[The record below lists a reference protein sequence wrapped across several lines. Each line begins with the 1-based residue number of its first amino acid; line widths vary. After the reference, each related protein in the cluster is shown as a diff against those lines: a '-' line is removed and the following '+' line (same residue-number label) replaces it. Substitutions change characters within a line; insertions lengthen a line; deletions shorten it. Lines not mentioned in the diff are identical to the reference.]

1 MEANLQA
8 YEKDMIRELRQAGV
22 LVSDTQSVVGGLG
35 FLFPGHG
42 THSSTMFNTY
52 LKGSPSAGKLIEMA
66 DEVVNERC
74 GFRLTD
80 AVRGNARFPIE
91 HPCVTQPAIFTA
103 ALGGAL
109 MAEEYSLY
117 PSLLV
122 GHSLGEYAALVCSG
136 VLTAETGLRMV
147 IDRAECVADVPQ
159 DRRGA
164 MLAVLLDDDTQIA
177 VVRRAVAAHASR
189 GAISVGVINSPRQVV
204 VSGEHELV
212 ISCREELKR
221 SGVSSTLLPIGVGF
235 HSAVLA
241 EAVAPFEE
249 RLKQYSWTA
258 PMTPVVSSVFGGYVD
273 SDSLEAL
280 PSLLAAQLITQF
292 DFRNSLKVAQDAGV
306 DMYLDCGPRSVL
318 SKLVSSQVNLG
329 DVSVTHLDYGPAHAD
344 RTRDVLTAL
353 SWVRAGS
360 VAPTDVEV
368 ADAQGEVFEAPGS
381 GVVEET
387 RDGAGVDM
395 DAVCT
400 ALREAFAERTGYPL
414 ELIEADLDLEAD
426 LGIDSVKRVEVVG
439 HVGEVLGVDVK
450 ELDFSQALSVS
461 DIAEV
466 LVGSQNVEVADAQGE
481 VFEAPGSGVVEETR
495 DGAGVDM
502 DAVCTALREAF
513 AERTGYPLELIEA
526 DLDLEADLGIDSVK
540 RVEVVGHVGEVLGV
554 DVKELDFSQALSVSD
569 IAEVLVGSQNV
580 EVADAQRTE
589 AGASDAQL
597 DSVTIKYED
606 ESSRTAHRYVP
617 QSVRIKSLG
626 AERTILPGDAI
637 LVTAADQ
644 SVNDAVRKVLEELSL
659 TVIEIPGDASEA
671 TIKRLTSSDRLRRV
685 STVVDL
691 SVLRPHAD
699 ILSEGDAWWQ
709 DVEGQYTT
717 VFSVAQATYE
727 TLQSHGE
734 HASWI
739 SVTSSGGMSGMDLRT
754 VGDPIGGLTAGF
766 VKTLALELRQMH
778 TRIVDFDVVEP
789 SSLAGALRTELTHKA
804 VNEEIE
810 IGYIEGDRYTVRVLP
825 VPVSS
830 SDRAVRQSLSTDS
843 CVVMSGGSRGI
854 VRECALALAEQRNIP
869 VVLLGR
875 SDPDDPEMKPWL
887 AYSDEDWA
895 NARAEVM
902 RQGRTR
908 RPEASVAELSDEYRR
923 ITYTRQLVTNLAD
936 IESRTDKIHYL
947 VCDVSD
953 PDQVDKAMA
962 QARSRFGKIGA
973 IVHGAGLESFGAIP
987 RKSLK
992 KTAKAIAVK
1001 ARGFQNLLRATAE
1014 DDLSAFISFG
1024 SISGRFGMDG
1034 QSDYTAG
1041 ASLLAQMAHIMSRSQ
1056 SQNPRTIPFITM
1068 EWTAW
1073 GEVGMATNPEVVSVQ
1088 ANERGMTYMSVAD
1101 GVRHFIDE
1109 IELGTANPEVLYFG
1123 ELGKNR
1129 PAAQVPELTKS
1140 GTQLSALMDK
1150 SGMIVNRSSFPMV
1163 DYAETTESGLQTTR
1177 VLWTERDRYL
1187 PDHLVKG
1194 TATFPGV
1201 LHFETQIETALL
1213 LAGDQYAGIELDQL
1227 DLQTFLKCRDR
1238 DRVTIHVD
1246 AKRVDEK
1253 RIDTELTSV
1262 FRTPGGYVLD
1272 PRRPQS
1278 SATFRLLDEPVSAK
1292 EPVLDVEHIFDDV
1305 IGEFDI
1311 DKYYALTDSFISF
1324 GPTFRYLN
1332 SAFLVDE
1339 NIVVGELQIP
1349 GIPGLFSDVADP
1361 NFRCNPILVDNVG
1374 RFALMRQ
1381 LWRNGQYV
1389 VPTQMKNARMYRC
1402 PQVRE
1407 RCFGKMTV
1415 LEDYEDGFDMRLDI
1429 VDENG
1434 YLLCSGE
1441 HIRLTAIG
1449 SMPEPADIL
1458 SNTTSPRI

>member
-52 LKGSPSAGKLIEMA
+52 LKGSPSARKLIEMA

-368 ADAQGEVFEAPGS
+368 VDAQGEVFEAPGS

-466 LVGSQNVEVADAQGE
+466 LVGSQ
-481 VFEAPGSGVVEETR
+481 T
-495 DGAGVDM
+495 
-502 DAVCTALREAF
+502 
-513 AERTGYPLELIEA
+513 
-526 DLDLEADLGIDSVK
+526 
-540 RVEVVGHVGEVLGV
+540 
-554 DVKELDFSQALSVSD
+554 
-569 IAEVLVGSQNV
+569 V

>member
-8 YEKDMIRELRQAGV
+8 YEKNMIRELRQAGV

-42 THSSTMFNTY
+42 THSSTMFDTY
-52 LKGSPSAGKLIEMA
+52 LKGSSSAGKLIEMA

-74 GFRLTD
+74 GYRLTD

-103 ALGGAL
+103 ALGWAL
-109 MAEEYSLY
+109 MAEEYSLH

-147 IDRAECVADVPQ
+147 IDRAECVADIPQ

-164 MLAVLLDDDTQIA
+164 MLAVLLDDDSQIA

-318 SKLVSSQVNLG
+318 SKLVSSQMNLG
-329 DVSVTHLDYGPAHAD
+329 DVSVMHLDYGPAHAD

-353 SWVRAGS
+353 SWVRSGS

-368 ADAQGEVFEAPGS
+368 VDAQGEVFEAPGS

-387 RDGAGVDM
+387 LDGAGVDK

-450 ELDFSQALSVS
+450 KLDFSQALSVS

-466 LVGSQNVEVADAQGE
+466 LVGSQNVEV
-481 VFEAPGSGVVEETR
+481 V
-495 DGAGVDM
+495 
-502 DAVCTALREAF
+502 
-513 AERTGYPLELIEA
+513 
-526 DLDLEADLGIDSVK
+526 
-540 RVEVVGHVGEVLGV
+540 
-554 DVKELDFSQALSVSD
+554 
-569 IAEVLVGSQNV
+569 
-580 EVADAQRTE
+580 DAQRTE

-597 DSVTIKYED
+597 DSVTIGYED

-637 LVTAADQ
+637 LITAADQ

-699 ILSEGDAWWQ
+699 VLSKGDAWWQ

-727 TLQSHGE
+727 TLQSYGE

-739 SVTSSGGMSGMDLRT
+739 AVTSSGGMSGMDLRT

-875 SDPDDPEMKPWL
+875 SDPGDPEMKPWL

-908 RPEASVAELSDEYRR
+908 RPEASVAELSDEYRK

-936 IESRTDKIHYL
+936 IDSRTNKIHYL

-962 QARSRFGKIGA
+962 QVRSRFGKISA

-1001 ARGFQNLLRATAE
+1001 ARGFQNLLRSTAE

-1073 GEVGMATNPEVVSVQ
+1073 DEVGMATNPEVVSVQ

-1101 GVRHFIDE
+1101 GVRHFVDE

-1140 GTQLSALMDK
+1140 GTQLSELMDN

-1213 LAGDQYAGIELDQL
+1213 LAGDQYAGIELEQL

-1238 DRVTIHVD
+1238 DHVTIHVD

-1262 FRTPGGYVLD
+1262 FRTPNGDVLD

-1292 EPVLDVEHIFDDV
+1292 EPVLDIEHIFDDV

-1389 VPTQMKNARMYRC
+1389 VPTQMKSARMYRC

-1434 YLLCSGE
+1434 YLLCTGE

-1449 SMPEPADIL
+1449 SMPEPANIL
-1458 SNTTSPRI
+1458 SNTISSRI

>member
-42 THSSTMFNTY
+42 THSSTMFDTY
-52 LKGSPSAGKLIEMA
+52 LKGSSSAGKLIEMA

-74 GFRLTD
+74 GYRLTD

-109 MAEEYSLY
+109 MAEEYSLH

-147 IDRAECVADVPQ
+147 IDRAECVADIPQ

-164 MLAVLLDDDTQIA
+164 MLAVLLDDDSQIA

-318 SKLVSSQVNLG
+318 SKLVSSQMNLG
-329 DVSVTHLDYGPAHAD
+329 DVSVMHLDYGPAHAD

-353 SWVRAGS
+353 SWVRSGS

-368 ADAQGEVFEAPGS
+368 VDAQGEVFEAPGS

-387 RDGAGVDM
+387 RDGAGVDK

-466 LVGSQNVEVADAQGE
+466 LVGSQNVEV
-481 VFEAPGSGVVEETR
+481 V
-495 DGAGVDM
+495 
-502 DAVCTALREAF
+502 
-513 AERTGYPLELIEA
+513 
-526 DLDLEADLGIDSVK
+526 
-540 RVEVVGHVGEVLGV
+540 
-554 DVKELDFSQALSVSD
+554 
-569 IAEVLVGSQNV
+569 
-580 EVADAQRTE
+580 DAQRTE

-597 DSVTIKYED
+597 DSVTIGYED

-637 LVTAADQ
+637 LITAADQ

-699 ILSEGDAWWQ
+699 ILSKGDAWWQ

-727 TLQSHGE
+727 TLQSYGE

-739 SVTSSGGMSGMDLRT
+739 AVTSSGGMSGMDLRT

-789 SSLAGALRTELTHKA
+789 SSLAGALRTELTHEA
-804 VNEEIE
+804 ENEEIE

-908 RPEASVAELSDEYRR
+908 RPEASVADLSDEYRK

-936 IESRTDKIHYL
+936 IDSRTDKIHYL

-962 QARSRFGKIGA
+962 QVRSRFGKISA

-1001 ARGFQNLLRATAE
+1001 ARGFQNLLRSTAE

-1073 GEVGMATNPEVVSVQ
+1073 DEVGMATNPEVVSVQ

-1101 GVRHFIDE
+1101 GVRHFVDE

-1140 GTQLSALMDK
+1140 GTQLSELMDN

-1213 LAGDQYAGIELDQL
+1213 LAGDQYAGIELEQL

-1238 DRVTIHVD
+1238 DHVTIHVD

-1262 FRTPGGYVLD
+1262 FRTPNGDVLD

-1292 EPVLDVEHIFDDV
+1292 EPVLDIEHIFDDV

-1389 VPTQMKNARMYRC
+1389 VPTQMKSARMYRC

-1434 YLLCSGE
+1434 YLLCTGE

-1449 SMPEPADIL
+1449 SMPEPANIL
-1458 SNTTSPRI
+1458 SNTISSRI

>member
-42 THSSTMFNTY
+42 THSSTMFDTY
-52 LKGSPSAGKLIEMA
+52 LKGSSSAGKLIEMA

-74 GFRLTD
+74 GYRLTD

-109 MAEEYSLY
+109 MAEEYSLH

-147 IDRAECVADVPQ
+147 IDRAECVADIPQ

-164 MLAVLLDDDTQIA
+164 MLAVLLDDDSQIA

-318 SKLVSSQVNLG
+318 SKLVSSQMNLG
-329 DVSVTHLDYGPAHAD
+329 DVSVMHLDYGPAHAD

-353 SWVRAGS
+353 SWVRSGS

-368 ADAQGEVFEAPGS
+368 VDAQGEVFEAPGS

-387 RDGAGVDM
+387 
-395 DAVCT
+395 
-400 ALREAFAERTGYPL
+400 L
-414 ELIEADLDLEAD
+414 
-426 LGIDSVKRVEVVG
+426 
-439 HVGEVLGVDVK
+439 
-450 ELDFSQALSVS
+450 
-461 DIAEV
+461 
-466 LVGSQNVEVADAQGE
+466 
-481 VFEAPGSGVVEETR
+481 

-727 TLQSHGE
+727 TLQSYGE

-739 SVTSSGGMSGMDLRT
+739 AVTSSGGMSGMDLRT

>member
-42 THSSTMFNTY
+42 THSSTMFDTY
-52 LKGSPSAGKLIEMA
+52 LKGSSSAGKLIEMA

-109 MAEEYSLY
+109 MAEECSLH

-147 IDRAECVADVPQ
+147 IDRAECVADIPQ

-164 MLAVLLDDDTQIA
+164 MLAVLLDEDTQIA
-177 VVRRAVAAHASR
+177 VVRRAVATHASR
-189 GAISVGVINSPRQVV
+189 GPISVGVINSPRQVV

-292 DFRNSLKVAQDAGV
+292 DFRDSLKVAQDAGV

-318 SKLVSSQVNLG
+318 SKLVSSQMNLG
-329 DVSVTHLDYGPAHAD
+329 DVSVMHLDYGPAHAD

-353 SWVRAGS
+353 SWVRSGS

-368 ADAQGEVFEAPGS
+368 ADVQGEVFEAPGS

-466 LVGSQNVEVADAQGE
+466 L
-481 VFEAPGSGVVEETR
+481 
-495 DGAGVDM
+495 
-502 DAVCTALREAF
+502 
-513 AERTGYPLELIEA
+513 I
-526 DLDLEADLGIDSVK
+526 
-540 RVEVVGHVGEVLGV
+540 
-554 DVKELDFSQALSVSD
+554 
-569 IAEVLVGSQNV
+569 GSQNV

-597 DSVTIKYED
+597 DSVTIRYED

-644 SVNDAVRKVLEELSL
+644 SVNDAVRKVLEELNL

-699 ILSEGDAWWQ
+699 ILSKGDAWWQ

-936 IESRTDKIHYL
+936 IDSRTDKIHYL

-962 QARSRFGKIGA
+962 QVRSRFGKISA

-1001 ARGFQNLLRATAE
+1001 ARGFQNLLRSTAE

-1213 LAGDQYAGIELDQL
+1213 LAGDQYAGIELEQL

-1262 FRTPGGYVLD
+1262 FRTPNGDVLD

-1292 EPVLDVEHIFDDV
+1292 EPVLDIEHIFDDV

-1389 VPTQMKNARMYRC
+1389 VPTQMKSARMYRC

>member
-42 THSSTMFNTY
+42 THSSTMFDTY
-52 LKGSPSAGKLIEMA
+52 LKGSSSAGKLIEMA

-74 GFRLTD
+74 GYRLTD

-109 MAEEYSLY
+109 MAEEYSLH

-147 IDRAECVADVPQ
+147 IDRAECVADIPQ

-164 MLAVLLDDDTQIA
+164 MLAVLLDEDTQIA
-177 VVRRAVAAHASR
+177 VVRRAVATHASR
-189 GAISVGVINSPRQVV
+189 GPISVGVINSPRQVV

-368 ADAQGEVFEAPGS
+368 V
-381 GVVEET
+381 
-387 RDGAGVDM
+387 
-395 DAVCT
+395 
-400 ALREAFAERTGYPL
+400 
-414 ELIEADLDLEAD
+414 
-426 LGIDSVKRVEVVG
+426 
-439 HVGEVLGVDVK
+439 
-450 ELDFSQALSVS
+450 
-461 DIAEV
+461 
-466 LVGSQNVEVADAQGE
+466 DAQGE

-1262 FRTPGGYVLD
+1262 FRTPSGYVLD

-1278 SATFRLLDEPVSAK
+1278 RATFRLLDEPVSAK

-1415 LEDYEDGFDMRLDI
+1415 LEDYEDGFYMRLDI

>member
-42 THSSTMFNTY
+42 THSSTMFDTY
-52 LKGSPSAGKLIEMA
+52 LKGSSSAGKLIEMA

-74 GFRLTD
+74 GYRLTD

-109 MAEEYSLY
+109 MAEEYSLH

-147 IDRAECVADVPQ
+147 IDRAECVADIPQ

-164 MLAVLLDDDTQIA
+164 MLAVLLDDDSQIA

-368 ADAQGEVFEAPGS
+368 VDAQGEVFEAPGS

-466 LVGSQNVEVADAQGE
+466 LVGSQNVEV
-481 VFEAPGSGVVEETR
+481 V
-495 DGAGVDM
+495 
-502 DAVCTALREAF
+502 
-513 AERTGYPLELIEA
+513 
-526 DLDLEADLGIDSVK
+526 
-540 RVEVVGHVGEVLGV
+540 
-554 DVKELDFSQALSVSD
+554 
-569 IAEVLVGSQNV
+569 
-580 EVADAQRTE
+580 DAQRTE

-597 DSVTIKYED
+597 DSVTIGYED

-637 LVTAADQ
+637 LITAADQ

-699 ILSEGDAWWQ
+699 VLSKGDAWWQ

-727 TLQSHGE
+727 TLQSYGE

-739 SVTSSGGMSGMDLRT
+739 AVTSSGGMSGMDLRT

-789 SSLAGALRTELTHKA
+789 SSLAGALRTELTHEA
-804 VNEEIE
+804 ENEEIE

-908 RPEASVAELSDEYRR
+908 RPEASVADLSDEYRK

-936 IESRTDKIHYL
+936 IDSRTDKIHYL

-962 QARSRFGKIGA
+962 QVRSRFGKISA

-1001 ARGFQNLLRATAE
+1001 ARGFQNLLRSTAE

-1073 GEVGMATNPEVVSVQ
+1073 DEVGMATNPEVVSVQ

-1140 GTQLSALMDK
+1140 GTQLSELMDN

-1213 LAGDQYAGIELDQL
+1213 LAGDQYAGIELEQL

-1238 DRVTIHVD
+1238 DHVTIHVD

-1292 EPVLDVEHIFDDV
+1292 EPVLDIEHIFDDV

-1434 YLLCSGE
+1434 YLLCTGE

-1449 SMPEPADIL
+1449 SMPEPANIL
-1458 SNTTSPRI
+1458 SNTISSRI

>member
-42 THSSTMFNTY
+42 THSSTMFDTY
-52 LKGSPSAGKLIEMA
+52 LKGSSSAGKLIEMA

-74 GFRLTD
+74 GYRLTD

-109 MAEEYSLY
+109 MAEEYSLH

-147 IDRAECVADVPQ
+147 IDRAECVADIPQ

-164 MLAVLLDDDTQIA
+164 MLAVLLDDDSQIA

-318 SKLVSSQVNLG
+318 SKLVSSQMNLG

-353 SWVRAGS
+353 SWVRSGS

-368 ADAQGEVFEAPGS
+368 VDAQGEVFEAPGS
-381 GVVEET
+381 GVVEEA
-387 RDGAGVDM
+387 RDGAGVDK

-466 LVGSQNVEVADAQGE
+466 LVGSQNVEV
-481 VFEAPGSGVVEETR
+481 V
-495 DGAGVDM
+495 
-502 DAVCTALREAF
+502 
-513 AERTGYPLELIEA
+513 
-526 DLDLEADLGIDSVK
+526 
-540 RVEVVGHVGEVLGV
+540 
-554 DVKELDFSQALSVSD
+554 
-569 IAEVLVGSQNV
+569 
-580 EVADAQRTE
+580 DAQRTE

-597 DSVTIKYED
+597 DSVTIGYED

-637 LVTAADQ
+637 LITAADQ

-699 ILSEGDAWWQ
+699 ILSKGDAWWQ

-727 TLQSHGE
+727 TLQSYGE

-739 SVTSSGGMSGMDLRT
+739 AVTSSGGMSGMDLRT

-789 SSLAGALRTELTHKA
+789 SSLAGALRTELTHEA
-804 VNEEIE
+804 ENEEIE

-908 RPEASVAELSDEYRR
+908 RPEASVADLSDEYRK

-936 IESRTDKIHYL
+936 IDSRTDKIHYL

-962 QARSRFGKIGA
+962 QVRSRFGKISA

-1001 ARGFQNLLRATAE
+1001 TRGFQNLLRSTAE

-1073 GEVGMATNPEVVSVQ
+1073 DEVGMATNPEVVSVQ

-1101 GVRHFIDE
+1101 GVRHFVDE

-1140 GTQLSALMDK
+1140 GTQLSELMDN

-1213 LAGDQYAGIELDQL
+1213 LAGDQYAGIELEQL

-1238 DRVTIHVD
+1238 DHVTIHVD

-1262 FRTPGGYVLD
+1262 FRTPNGDVLD

-1292 EPVLDVEHIFDDV
+1292 EPVLDIEHIFDDV

-1389 VPTQMKNARMYRC
+1389 VPTQMKSARMYRC

-1434 YLLCSGE
+1434 YLLCTGE

-1449 SMPEPADIL
+1449 SMPEPANIL
-1458 SNTTSPRI
+1458 SNTISSRI

>member
-42 THSSTMFNTY
+42 THSSTMFDTY
-52 LKGSPSAGKLIEMA
+52 LKGSSSAGKLIEMA

-74 GFRLTD
+74 GYRLTD

-109 MAEEYSLY
+109 MAEEYSLH

-147 IDRAECVADVPQ
+147 IDRAECVADIPQ

-164 MLAVLLDDDTQIA
+164 MLAVLLDEDTQIA
-177 VVRRAVAAHASR
+177 VVRRAVATHASR
-189 GAISVGVINSPRQVV
+189 GPISVGVINSPRQVV

-368 ADAQGEVFEAPGS
+368 V
-381 GVVEET
+381 
-387 RDGAGVDM
+387 
-395 DAVCT
+395 
-400 ALREAFAERTGYPL
+400 
-414 ELIEADLDLEAD
+414 
-426 LGIDSVKRVEVVG
+426 
-439 HVGEVLGVDVK
+439 
-450 ELDFSQALSVS
+450 
-461 DIAEV
+461 
-466 LVGSQNVEVADAQGE
+466 DAQGE

-597 DSVTIKYED
+597 DSVTIRYED

-908 RPEASVAELSDEYRR
+908 RPETSVAELSDEYRR

-936 IESRTDKIHYL
+936 IDSRTDKIHYL

-1292 EPVLDVEHIFDDV
+1292 EPVLDIEHIFDDV

>member
-42 THSSTMFNTY
+42 THSSTMFDTY
-52 LKGSPSAGKLIEMA
+52 LKGSSSAGKLIEMA

-74 GFRLTD
+74 GYRLTD

-109 MAEEYSLY
+109 MAEEYSLH

-147 IDRAECVADVPQ
+147 IDRAECVADIPQ

-164 MLAVLLDDDTQIA
+164 MLAVLLDDDSQIA

-318 SKLVSSQVNLG
+318 SKLVSSQMNLG
-329 DVSVTHLDYGPAHAD
+329 DVSVMHLDYGPAHAD

-353 SWVRAGS
+353 SWVRSGS

-368 ADAQGEVFEAPGS
+368 VDAQGEVFEAPGS

-387 RDGAGVDM
+387 LDGAGVDK

-466 LVGSQNVEVADAQGE
+466 LVGSQNVEVVDAQGE
-481 VFEAPGSGVVEETR
+481 VFEAPGSGVVEETL
-495 DGAGVDM
+495 DGAGVDK

-580 EVADAQRTE
+580 EVVDAQRTE

-597 DSVTIKYED
+597 DSVTIGYED

-637 LVTAADQ
+637 LITAADQ

-699 ILSEGDAWWQ
+699 VLSKGDAWWQ

-727 TLQSHGE
+727 TLQSYGE

-739 SVTSSGGMSGMDLRT
+739 AVTSSGGMSGMDLRT

-789 SSLAGALRTELTHKA
+789 SSLAGALRTELTHEA
-804 VNEEIE
+804 ENEEIE

-908 RPEASVAELSDEYRR
+908 HPEASVADLSDEYRK

-936 IESRTDKIHYL
+936 IDSRTDKIHYL

-962 QARSRFGKIGA
+962 QVRSRFGKISA

-1001 ARGFQNLLRATAE
+1001 ARGFQNLLRSTAE

-1073 GEVGMATNPEVVSVQ
+1073 DEVGMATNPEVVSVQ

-1101 GVRHFIDE
+1101 GVRHFVDE

-1140 GTQLSALMDK
+1140 GTQLSELMDN

-1213 LAGDQYAGIELDQL
+1213 LAGDQYAGIELEQL

-1238 DRVTIHVD
+1238 DHVTIHVD

-1262 FRTPGGYVLD
+1262 FRTPNGDVLD

-1292 EPVLDVEHIFDDV
+1292 EPVLDIEHIFDDV

-1389 VPTQMKNARMYRC
+1389 VPTQMKSARMYRC

-1434 YLLCSGE
+1434 YLLCTGE

-1449 SMPEPADIL
+1449 SMPEPANIL
-1458 SNTTSPRI
+1458 SNTISSRI

>member
-42 THSSTMFNTY
+42 THSSTMFDTY
-52 LKGSPSAGKLIEMA
+52 LKGSSSAGKLIEMA

-74 GFRLTD
+74 GYRLTD

-109 MAEEYSLY
+109 MAEEYSLH

-147 IDRAECVADVPQ
+147 IDRAECVADIPQ

-164 MLAVLLDDDTQIA
+164 MLAVLLDDDSQIA

-318 SKLVSSQVNLG
+318 SKLVSSQMNLG

-353 SWVRAGS
+353 SWVRSGS

-368 ADAQGEVFEAPGS
+368 VDAQGEVFEAPGS
-381 GVVEET
+381 GVVEEA
-387 RDGAGVDM
+387 RDGAGVDK

-466 LVGSQNVEVADAQGE
+466 LVGSQNVEVVDAQGE
-481 VFEAPGSGVVEETR
+481 VFEAPGSGVVEEAR
-495 DGAGVDM
+495 DGAGVDK

-580 EVADAQRTE
+580 EVVDAQRTE

-597 DSVTIKYED
+597 DSVTIGYED

-637 LVTAADQ
+637 LITAADQ

-699 ILSEGDAWWQ
+699 ILSKGDAWWQ

-727 TLQSHGE
+727 TLQSYGE

-739 SVTSSGGMSGMDLRT
+739 AVTSSGGMSGMDLRT

-789 SSLAGALRTELTHKA
+789 SSLAGALRTELTHEA
-804 VNEEIE
+804 ENEEIE

-908 RPEASVAELSDEYRR
+908 RPEASVADLSDEYRK

-936 IESRTDKIHYL
+936 IDSRTDKIHYL

-962 QARSRFGKIGA
+962 QVRSRFGKISA

-1001 ARGFQNLLRATAE
+1001 ARGFQNLLRSTAE

-1073 GEVGMATNPEVVSVQ
+1073 DEVGIATNPEVVSVQ

-1101 GVRHFIDE
+1101 GVRHFVDE

-1140 GTQLSALMDK
+1140 GTQLSELMDN
-1150 SGMIVNRSSFPMV
+1150 SGMIINRSSFPMV

-1213 LAGDQYAGIELDQL
+1213 LAGDQYAGIELEQL

-1238 DRVTIHVD
+1238 DHVTIHVD

-1262 FRTPGGYVLD
+1262 FRTPNGDVLD

-1292 EPVLDVEHIFDDV
+1292 EPVLDIEHIFDDV

-1389 VPTQMKNARMYRC
+1389 VPTQMKSARMYRC

-1434 YLLCSGE
+1434 YLLCTGE

-1449 SMPEPADIL
+1449 SMPEPANIL
-1458 SNTTSPRI
+1458 SNTISSRI

>member
-42 THSSTMFNTY
+42 THSSTMFDTY
-52 LKGSPSAGKLIEMA
+52 LKGSSSAGKLIEMA

-74 GFRLTD
+74 GYRLAD

-103 ALGGAL
+103 ALGWAL
-109 MAEEYSLY
+109 MAEEYSLH

-147 IDRAECVADVPQ
+147 IDRAECVADIPQ

-164 MLAVLLDDDTQIA
+164 MLAVLLDDDSQIA

-318 SKLVSSQVNLG
+318 SKLVSSQMNLG
-329 DVSVTHLDYGPAHAD
+329 DVSVMHLDYGPAHAD

-353 SWVRAGS
+353 SWVRSGS

-368 ADAQGEVFEAPGS
+368 VDAQGEVFEAPGS

-387 RDGAGVDM
+387 LDGAGVDM

-466 LVGSQNVEVADAQGE
+466 L
-481 VFEAPGSGVVEETR
+481 
-495 DGAGVDM
+495 
-502 DAVCTALREAF
+502 
-513 AERTGYPLELIEA
+513 I
-526 DLDLEADLGIDSVK
+526 
-540 RVEVVGHVGEVLGV
+540 
-554 DVKELDFSQALSVSD
+554 
-569 IAEVLVGSQNV
+569 GSQNV

-597 DSVTIKYED
+597 DSVTIRYED

-637 LVTAADQ
+637 LITAADQ

-699 ILSEGDAWWQ
+699 VLSKGDAWWQ

-727 TLQSHGE
+727 TLQSYGE

-739 SVTSSGGMSGMDLRT
+739 AVTSSGGMSGMDLRT

-789 SSLAGALRTELTHKA
+789 SSLAGALRTELTHEA
-804 VNEEIE
+804 ENEEIE

-908 RPEASVAELSDEYRR
+908 RPEASVADLSDEYRK

-936 IESRTDKIHYL
+936 IDSRTDKIHYL

-953 PDQVDKAMA
+953 LDQVDKAMA
-962 QARSRFGKIGA
+962 QVRSRFGKISA

-1001 ARGFQNLLRATAE
+1001 ARGFQNLLRSTAE
-1014 DDLSAFISFG
+1014 DDLSALISFG

-1073 GEVGMATNPEVVSVQ
+1073 DEVGMATNPEVVSVQ

-1101 GVRHFIDE
+1101 GVRHFVDE

-1140 GTQLSALMDK
+1140 GTQLSELMDN

-1213 LAGDQYAGIELDQL
+1213 LAGDQYAGIELEQL

-1238 DRVTIHVD
+1238 DHVTIHVD

-1262 FRTPGGYVLD
+1262 FRTPNGDVLD

-1292 EPVLDVEHIFDDV
+1292 EPVLDIEHIFDDV

-1389 VPTQMKNARMYRC
+1389 VPTQMKSARMYRC

-1434 YLLCSGE
+1434 YLLCTGE

-1449 SMPEPADIL
+1449 SMPEPANIL
-1458 SNTTSPRI
+1458 SNTISSRI

>member
-42 THSSTMFNTY
+42 THSSTMFDTY
-52 LKGSPSAGKLIEMA
+52 LKGSSSAGKLIEMA

-74 GFRLTD
+74 GYRLTD

-109 MAEEYSLY
+109 MAEEYSLH

-147 IDRAECVADVPQ
+147 IDRAECVADIPQ

-164 MLAVLLDDDTQIA
+164 MLAVLLDDDSQIA

-368 ADAQGEVFEAPGS
+368 V
-381 GVVEET
+381 
-387 RDGAGVDM
+387 
-395 DAVCT
+395 
-400 ALREAFAERTGYPL
+400 
-414 ELIEADLDLEAD
+414 
-426 LGIDSVKRVEVVG
+426 
-439 HVGEVLGVDVK
+439 
-450 ELDFSQALSVS
+450 
-461 DIAEV
+461 
-466 LVGSQNVEVADAQGE
+466 DAQGE

-804 VNEEIE
+804 VNEESE

-1415 LEDYEDGFDMRLDI
+1415 LEDYEDGFYMRLDI

>member
-42 THSSTMFNTY
+42 THSSTMFDTY

-109 MAEEYSLY
+109 MAEEYSLH

-368 ADAQGEVFEAPGS
+368 VDAQGEVFEAPGS

-466 LVGSQNVEVADAQGE
+466 LVGSQ
-481 VFEAPGSGVVEETR
+481 T
-495 DGAGVDM
+495 
-502 DAVCTALREAF
+502 
-513 AERTGYPLELIEA
+513 
-526 DLDLEADLGIDSVK
+526 
-540 RVEVVGHVGEVLGV
+540 
-554 DVKELDFSQALSVSD
+554 
-569 IAEVLVGSQNV
+569 V

>member
-42 THSSTMFNTY
+42 THSSTMFDTY
-52 LKGSPSAGKLIEMA
+52 LKGSSSAGKLIEMA

-74 GFRLTD
+74 GYRLTD

-109 MAEEYSLY
+109 MAEEYSLH

-147 IDRAECVADVPQ
+147 IDRAECVADIPQ

-164 MLAVLLDDDTQIA
+164 MLAVLLDDDSQIA

-318 SKLVSSQVNLG
+318 SKLVSSQMNLG

-344 RTRDVLTAL
+344 HTRDVLTAL
-353 SWVRAGS
+353 SWVRSGS

-368 ADAQGEVFEAPGS
+368 VDGQGEVFEAPGS

-387 RDGAGVDM
+387 RDGAGVDK

-466 LVGSQNVEVADAQGE
+466 LVGSQNVEV
-481 VFEAPGSGVVEETR
+481 V
-495 DGAGVDM
+495 
-502 DAVCTALREAF
+502 
-513 AERTGYPLELIEA
+513 
-526 DLDLEADLGIDSVK
+526 
-540 RVEVVGHVGEVLGV
+540 
-554 DVKELDFSQALSVSD
+554 
-569 IAEVLVGSQNV
+569 
-580 EVADAQRTE
+580 DAQRTE

-597 DSVTIKYED
+597 DSVTIGYED

-637 LVTAADQ
+637 LITAADQ

-699 ILSEGDAWWQ
+699 VLSKGDAWWQ

-727 TLQSHGE
+727 TLQSYGE

-739 SVTSSGGMSGMDLRT
+739 AVTSSGGMSGMDLRT

-789 SSLAGALRTELTHKA
+789 SSLAGALRTELTHEA
-804 VNEEIE
+804 ENEEIE

-908 RPEASVAELSDEYRR
+908 RPEASVADLSDEYRK

-936 IESRTDKIHYL
+936 IDSRTDKIHYL

-962 QARSRFGKIGA
+962 QVRSRFGKISA

-1001 ARGFQNLLRATAE
+1001 ARGFQNLLRSTAE

-1073 GEVGMATNPEVVSVQ
+1073 DEVGMATNPEVVSVQ

-1101 GVRHFIDE
+1101 GVRHFVDE

-1140 GTQLSALMDK
+1140 GTQLSELMDN

-1213 LAGDQYAGIELDQL
+1213 LAGDQYAGIELEQL

-1238 DRVTIHVD
+1238 DHVTIHVD

-1262 FRTPGGYVLD
+1262 FRTPNGDVLD

-1292 EPVLDVEHIFDDV
+1292 EPVLDIEHIFDDV

-1339 NIVVGELQIP
+1339 NVVVGELQIP

-1389 VPTQMKNARMYRC
+1389 VPTQMKSARMYRC

-1434 YLLCSGE
+1434 YLLCTGE

-1449 SMPEPADIL
+1449 SMPEPANIL
-1458 SNTTSPRI
+1458 SNTISSRI

>member
-1 MEANLQA
+1 
-8 YEKDMIRELRQAGV
+8 
-22 LVSDTQSVVGGLG
+22 
-35 FLFPGHG
+35 
-42 THSSTMFNTY
+42 
-52 LKGSPSAGKLIEMA
+52 
-66 DEVVNERC
+66 
-74 GFRLTD
+74 
-80 AVRGNARFPIE
+80 
-91 HPCVTQPAIFTA
+91 
-103 ALGGAL
+103 
-109 MAEEYSLY
+109 MAEEYSLH

-147 IDRAECVADVPQ
+147 IDRAECVADIPQ

-164 MLAVLLDDDTQIA
+164 MLAVLLDDDSQIA

-318 SKLVSSQVNLG
+318 SKLVSSQMNLG
-329 DVSVTHLDYGPAHAD
+329 DVSVMHLDYGPAHAD

-353 SWVRAGS
+353 SWVRSGS

-368 ADAQGEVFEAPGS
+368 VDAQGEVFEAPGS

-387 RDGAGVDM
+387 LDGAGVDK

-466 LVGSQNVEVADAQGE
+466 LVGSQNVEV
-481 VFEAPGSGVVEETR
+481 V
-495 DGAGVDM
+495 
-502 DAVCTALREAF
+502 
-513 AERTGYPLELIEA
+513 
-526 DLDLEADLGIDSVK
+526 
-540 RVEVVGHVGEVLGV
+540 
-554 DVKELDFSQALSVSD
+554 
-569 IAEVLVGSQNV
+569 
-580 EVADAQRTE
+580 DAQRTE

-597 DSVTIKYED
+597 DSVTIGYED

-637 LVTAADQ
+637 LITAADQ

-699 ILSEGDAWWQ
+699 VLSKGDAWWQ

-727 TLQSHGE
+727 TLQSYGE

-739 SVTSSGGMSGMDLRT
+739 AVTSSGGMSGMDLRT

-789 SSLAGALRTELTHKA
+789 SSLAGALRTELTHEA
-804 VNEEIE
+804 ENEEIE

-908 RPEASVAELSDEYRR
+908 RPEASVADLSDEYRK

-936 IESRTDKIHYL
+936 IDSRTDKIHYL

-962 QARSRFGKIGA
+962 QVRSRFGKISA

-1001 ARGFQNLLRATAE
+1001 ARGFQNLLRSTAE

-1073 GEVGMATNPEVVSVQ
+1073 DEVGMATNPEVVSVQ

-1101 GVRHFIDE
+1101 GVRHFVDE

-1140 GTQLSALMDK
+1140 GTQLSELMDN

-1213 LAGDQYAGIELDQL
+1213 LAGDQYAGIELEQL

-1238 DRVTIHVD
+1238 DHVTIHVD

-1262 FRTPGGYVLD
+1262 FRTPNGDVLD

-1292 EPVLDVEHIFDDV
+1292 EPVLDIEHIFDDV

-1389 VPTQMKNARMYRC
+1389 VPTQMKSARMYRC
-1402 PQVRE
+1402 PQERE

-1434 YLLCSGE
+1434 YLLCIGE

-1449 SMPEPADIL
+1449 SMPEPANIL
-1458 SNTTSPRI
+1458 SNTISSRI

>member
-8 YEKDMIRELRQAGV
+8 YEKNMIRELRQAGV
-22 LVSDTQSVVGGLG
+22 LVSDTQSSVSGLG

-42 THSSTMFNTY
+42 THSSTMFDTY
-52 LKGSPSAGKLIEMA
+52 LKVSSSAGKLIEMA

-74 GFRLTD
+74 GFLLTD

-109 MAEEYSLY
+109 MAEEYSLH

-147 IDRAECVADVPQ
+147 IDRAECVADIPQ

-164 MLAVLLDDDTQIA
+164 MLAVLLDDESQIA

-212 ISCREELKR
+212 VSCREELKR

-258 PMTPVVSSVFGGYVD
+258 PITPVVSSVFGGYVD
-273 SDSLEAL
+273 SDSLETL

-318 SKLVSSQVNLG
+318 SKLVSSQMNLG
-329 DVSVTHLDYGPAHAD
+329 DVSVTHLDYGPSHTD

-353 SWVRAGS
+353 SWIRSGS
-360 VAPTDVEV
+360 VAPTDAGVV
-368 ADAQGEVFEAPGS
+368 DAQGEVFEAPGS

-387 RDGAGVDM
+387 RDDAGADM

-466 LVGSQNVEVADAQGE
+466 LVGSQNVEV
-481 VFEAPGSGVVEETR
+481 V
-495 DGAGVDM
+495 
-502 DAVCTALREAF
+502 
-513 AERTGYPLELIEA
+513 
-526 DLDLEADLGIDSVK
+526 
-540 RVEVVGHVGEVLGV
+540 
-554 DVKELDFSQALSVSD
+554 
-569 IAEVLVGSQNV
+569 
-580 EVADAQRTE
+580 DAQRTE
-589 AGASDAQL
+589 VGASDAQL
-597 DSVTIKYED
+597 DSVTISEED

-617 QSVRIKSLG
+617 QSVQIKSLG

-644 SVNDAVRKVLEELSL
+644 SVNDAVRKALEELSL

-699 ILSEGDAWWQ
+699 ILSKGDAWWQ
-709 DVEGQYTT
+709 DVESQYTT

-727 TLQSHGE
+727 TLQSYGK

-810 IGYIEGDRYTVRVLP
+810 IGYIEGERYTVRVLP
-825 VPVSS
+825 VPVST

-875 SDPDDPEMKPWL
+875 SDPDDPETKPWL

-902 RQGRTR
+902 RQGRNR
-908 RPEASVAELSDEYRR
+908 RPEASVADLSDEYRR
-923 ITYTRQLVTNLAD
+923 ITYTRQLVSNLID

-962 QARSRFGKIGA
+962 QVRSRFGRIGA

-992 KTAKAIAVK
+992 KTAKAISVK
-1001 ARGFQNLLRATAE
+1001 ARGFQNLLRSTAE

-1073 GEVGMATNPEVVSVQ
+1073 DEVGMATNPEVVSVQ

-1129 PAAQVPELTKS
+1129 PVAQVPELTKN
-1140 GTQLSALMDK
+1140 GTQLTELIDE

-1213 LAGDQYAGIELDQL
+1213 LAGNQYAGIELEQL

-1238 DRVTIHVD
+1238 DHVTIHVD
-1246 AKRVDEK
+1246 AKRVDET
-1253 RIDTELTSV
+1253 RIETELTSV
-1262 FRTPGGYVLD
+1262 FRTPNGDVLD
-1272 PRRPQS
+1272 PRRQQS

-1292 EPVLDVEHIFDDV
+1292 EPVLDIEHIFDDV

-1339 NIVVGELQIP
+1339 NTVVGELQIP

-1449 SMPEPADIL
+1449 GMPEPANIL
-1458 SNTTSPRI
+1458 NNTSPRI

>member
-42 THSSTMFNTY
+42 THSSTMFDTY
-52 LKGSPSAGKLIEMA
+52 LKGSSSAGKLIEMA

-109 MAEEYSLY
+109 MAEEYSLH

-147 IDRAECVADVPQ
+147 IDRAECVADIPQ

-164 MLAVLLDDDTQIA
+164 MLAVLLDVDTQIA

-353 SWVRAGS
+353 SWIRSGS

-368 ADAQGEVFEAPGS
+368 V
-381 GVVEET
+381 
-387 RDGAGVDM
+387 
-395 DAVCT
+395 
-400 ALREAFAERTGYPL
+400 
-414 ELIEADLDLEAD
+414 
-426 LGIDSVKRVEVVG
+426 
-439 HVGEVLGVDVK
+439 
-450 ELDFSQALSVS
+450 
-461 DIAEV
+461 
-466 LVGSQNVEVADAQGE
+466 DAQGE

-936 IESRTDKIHYL
+936 IDSRTDKIHYL

-953 PDQVDKAMA
+953 PDQVDKALA

-1140 GTQLSALMDK
+1140 GTQLSALTDK

-1262 FRTPGGYVLD
+1262 FRTPSGYVLD

-1415 LEDYEDGFDMRLDI
+1415 LEDYEDGFYMRLDI

>member
-42 THSSTMFNTY
+42 THSSTMFDTY
-52 LKGSPSAGKLIEMA
+52 LKGSSSAGKLIEMA

-74 GFRLTD
+74 GYRLTD

-147 IDRAECVADVPQ
+147 IDRAECVADIPQ

-164 MLAVLLDDDTQIA
+164 MLAVLLDDDSQIA

-318 SKLVSSQVNLG
+318 SKLVSSQMNLG
-329 DVSVTHLDYGPAHAD
+329 DVSVMHLDYGPAHAD

-353 SWVRAGS
+353 SWVRSGS

-368 ADAQGEVFEAPGS
+368 VDAQGEVFEAPGS

-387 RDGAGVDM
+387 LDGAGVDK

-466 LVGSQNVEVADAQGE
+466 LVGSQNVEVVDAQGE
-481 VFEAPGSGVVEETR
+481 VFEAPGSGVVEETL
-495 DGAGVDM
+495 DGAGVDK

-580 EVADAQRTE
+580 EVVDAQRTE

-597 DSVTIKYED
+597 DSVTIGYED

-637 LVTAADQ
+637 LITAADQ

-699 ILSEGDAWWQ
+699 VLSKGDAWWQ

-727 TLQSHGE
+727 TLQSYGE

-739 SVTSSGGMSGMDLRT
+739 AVTSSGGMSGMDLRT

-789 SSLAGALRTELTHKA
+789 SSLAGALRTELTHEA
-804 VNEEIE
+804 ENEEIE

-908 RPEASVAELSDEYRR
+908 RPEASVADLSDEYRK

-936 IESRTDKIHYL
+936 IDSRTDKIHYL

-962 QARSRFGKIGA
+962 QVRSRFGKISA
-973 IVHGAGLESFGAIP
+973 IVHGAGLESFSAIP

-1001 ARGFQNLLRATAE
+1001 ARGFQNLLRSTAE

-1073 GEVGMATNPEVVSVQ
+1073 DEVGMATNPEVVSVQ

-1101 GVRHFIDE
+1101 GVRHFVDE

-1140 GTQLSALMDK
+1140 GTQLSELMDN

-1213 LAGDQYAGIELDQL
+1213 LAGDQYAGIELEQL

-1238 DRVTIHVD
+1238 DHVTIHVD

-1262 FRTPGGYVLD
+1262 FRTPNGDVLD

-1292 EPVLDVEHIFDDV
+1292 EPVLDIEHIFDDV

-1339 NIVVGELQIP
+1339 NIVVGELQIT

-1389 VPTQMKNARMYRC
+1389 VPTQMKSARMYRC

-1407 RCFGKMTV
+1407 RRFGKMIV
-1415 LEDYEDGFDMRLDI
+1415 LE
-1429 VDENG
+1429 N
-1434 YLLCSGE
+1434 
-1441 HIRLTAIG
+1441 
-1449 SMPEPADIL
+1449 
-1458 SNTTSPRI
+1458 

>member
-8 YEKDMIRELRQAGV
+8 YEEKDMIRELRQAGV

-42 THSSTMFNTY
+42 THSSTMFDTY
-52 LKGSPSAGKLIEMA
+52 LKGSSSAGKLIEMA

-74 GFRLTD
+74 GYRLTD

-109 MAEEYSLY
+109 MAEEYSLH

-147 IDRAECVADVPQ
+147 IDRAECVADIPQ

-164 MLAVLLDDDTQIA
+164 MLAVLLDDDSQIA

-318 SKLVSSQVNLG
+318 SKLVSSQMNLG
-329 DVSVTHLDYGPAHAD
+329 DVSVMHLDYGPAHAD

-353 SWVRAGS
+353 SWVRSGS

-368 ADAQGEVFEAPGS
+368 VDAQGEVFEAPGS

-387 RDGAGVDM
+387 LDGAGVDM

-466 LVGSQNVEVADAQGE
+466 LVGSQTVEVADAQGE

-1068 EWTAW
+1068 E
-1073 GEVGMATNPEVVSVQ
+1073 
-1088 ANERGMTYMSVAD
+1088 
-1101 GVRHFIDE
+1101 
-1109 IELGTANPEVLYFG
+1109 
-1123 ELGKNR
+1123 
-1129 PAAQVPELTKS
+1129 
-1140 GTQLSALMDK
+1140 
-1150 SGMIVNRSSFPMV
+1150 
-1163 DYAETTESGLQTTR
+1163 
-1177 VLWTERDRYL
+1177 
-1187 PDHLVKG
+1187 
-1194 TATFPGV
+1194 
-1201 LHFETQIETALL
+1201 
-1213 LAGDQYAGIELDQL
+1213 
-1227 DLQTFLKCRDR
+1227 
-1238 DRVTIHVD
+1238 
-1246 AKRVDEK
+1246 
-1253 RIDTELTSV
+1253 
-1262 FRTPGGYVLD
+1262 
-1272 PRRPQS
+1272 
-1278 SATFRLLDEPVSAK
+1278 
-1292 EPVLDVEHIFDDV
+1292 
-1305 IGEFDI
+1305 
-1311 DKYYALTDSFISF
+1311 
-1324 GPTFRYLN
+1324 
-1332 SAFLVDE
+1332 
-1339 NIVVGELQIP
+1339 
-1349 GIPGLFSDVADP
+1349 
-1361 NFRCNPILVDNVG
+1361 
-1374 RFALMRQ
+1374 
-1381 LWRNGQYV
+1381 
-1389 VPTQMKNARMYRC
+1389 
-1402 PQVRE
+1402 
-1407 RCFGKMTV
+1407 
-1415 LEDYEDGFDMRLDI
+1415 
-1429 VDENG
+1429 
-1434 YLLCSGE
+1434 
-1441 HIRLTAIG
+1441 
-1449 SMPEPADIL
+1449 
-1458 SNTTSPRI
+1458 

>member
-42 THSSTMFNTY
+42 THSSTMFDTY
-52 LKGSPSAGKLIEMA
+52 LKGSSSAGKLIEMA

-74 GFRLTD
+74 GYRLTD

-109 MAEEYSLY
+109 MAEEYSLH

-147 IDRAECVADVPQ
+147 IDRAECVADIPQ

-164 MLAVLLDDDTQIA
+164 MLAVLLDDDSQIA

-204 VSGEHELV
+204 VSGEQELV

-318 SKLVSSQVNLG
+318 SKLVSSQMNLG

-353 SWVRAGS
+353 SWVRSGS

-368 ADAQGEVFEAPGS
+368 VDAQGEVFEAPGS

-387 RDGAGVDM
+387 LDGAGVDK

-466 LVGSQNVEVADAQGE
+466 LVGSQNVEV
-481 VFEAPGSGVVEETR
+481 V
-495 DGAGVDM
+495 
-502 DAVCTALREAF
+502 
-513 AERTGYPLELIEA
+513 
-526 DLDLEADLGIDSVK
+526 
-540 RVEVVGHVGEVLGV
+540 
-554 DVKELDFSQALSVSD
+554 
-569 IAEVLVGSQNV
+569 
-580 EVADAQRTE
+580 DAQRTE

-597 DSVTIKYED
+597 DSVTIGYED

-637 LVTAADQ
+637 LITAADQ

-699 ILSEGDAWWQ
+699 ILSKGDAWWQ

-727 TLQSHGE
+727 TLQSYGE

-739 SVTSSGGMSGMDLRT
+739 AVTSSGGMSGMDLRT

-789 SSLAGALRTELTHKA
+789 SSLAGALRTELTHEA
-804 VNEEIE
+804 ENEEIE

-908 RPEASVAELSDEYRR
+908 RPEASVADLSDEYRK

-936 IESRTDKIHYL
+936 IDSRTDKIHYL

-962 QARSRFGKIGA
+962 QVRSRFGKISA

-1001 ARGFQNLLRATAE
+1001 ARGFQNLLRSTAE

-1073 GEVGMATNPEVVSVQ
+1073 DEVGMATNPEVVSVQ

-1101 GVRHFIDE
+1101 GVRHFVDE

-1140 GTQLSALMDK
+1140 GTQLSELMDN

-1213 LAGDQYAGIELDQL
+1213 LAGDQYAGIELEQL

-1238 DRVTIHVD
+1238 DHVTIHVD

-1262 FRTPGGYVLD
+1262 FRTPNGDVLD

-1292 EPVLDVEHIFDDV
+1292 EPVLDIEHIFDDV

-1311 DKYYALTDSFISF
+1311 DKYYDLTDSFISF

-1389 VPTQMKNARMYRC
+1389 VPTQMKSARMYRC

-1434 YLLCSGE
+1434 YLLCTGE

-1449 SMPEPADIL
+1449 SMPEPANIL
-1458 SNTTSPRI
+1458 SNTISSRI

>member
-42 THSSTMFNTY
+42 THSSTMFDTY
-52 LKGSPSAGKLIEMA
+52 LKGSSSAGKLIEMA

-74 GFRLTD
+74 GYRLTD

-109 MAEEYSLY
+109 MAEEYSLH

-147 IDRAECVADVPQ
+147 IDRAECVADIPQ

-164 MLAVLLDDDTQIA
+164 MLAVLLDDDSQIA

-318 SKLVSSQVNLG
+318 SKLVSSQMNLG
-329 DVSVTHLDYGPAHAD
+329 DVSVMHLDYGPAHAD

-353 SWVRAGS
+353 SWVRSGS

-368 ADAQGEVFEAPGS
+368 VDAQGEVFEAPGS

-387 RDGAGVDM
+387 RDGAGVDK

-466 LVGSQNVEVADAQGE
+466 LVGSQNVEV
-481 VFEAPGSGVVEETR
+481 V
-495 DGAGVDM
+495 
-502 DAVCTALREAF
+502 
-513 AERTGYPLELIEA
+513 
-526 DLDLEADLGIDSVK
+526 
-540 RVEVVGHVGEVLGV
+540 
-554 DVKELDFSQALSVSD
+554 
-569 IAEVLVGSQNV
+569 
-580 EVADAQRTE
+580 DAQRTE

-597 DSVTIKYED
+597 DSVTIGYED

-637 LVTAADQ
+637 LITAADQ

-699 ILSEGDAWWQ
+699 ILSKGDAWWQ

-727 TLQSHGE
+727 TLQSYGE

-739 SVTSSGGMSGMDLRT
+739 AVTSSGGMSGMDLRT

-789 SSLAGALRTELTHKA
+789 SSLAGALRTELTHEA
-804 VNEEIE
+804 ENEEIE

-908 RPEASVAELSDEYRR
+908 RPEASVADLSDEYRK

-936 IESRTDKIHYL
+936 IDSRTDKIHYL

-962 QARSRFGKIGA
+962 QVRSRFGKISA

-1001 ARGFQNLLRATAE
+1001 ARGFQNLLRSTAE

-1073 GEVGMATNPEVVSVQ
+1073 DEVGMATNPEVVSVQ

-1101 GVRHFIDE
+1101 GVRHFVDE

-1140 GTQLSALMDK
+1140 GTQLSELMDN
-1150 SGMIVNRSSFPMV
+1150 SGMIINRSSFPMV

-1213 LAGDQYAGIELDQL
+1213 LAGDQYAGIELEQL

-1238 DRVTIHVD
+1238 DHVTIHVD

-1262 FRTPGGYVLD
+1262 FRTPNGDVLD

-1292 EPVLDVEHIFDDV
+1292 EPVLDIEHIFDDV

-1389 VPTQMKNARMYRC
+1389 VPTQMKSARMYRC

-1434 YLLCSGE
+1434 YLLCTGE

-1449 SMPEPADIL
+1449 SMPEPANIL
-1458 SNTTSPRI
+1458 SNTISSRI

>member
-42 THSSTMFNTY
+42 THSSTMFDTY
-52 LKGSPSAGKLIEMA
+52 LKGSSSAGKLIEMA

-74 GFRLTD
+74 GYRLTD

-109 MAEEYSLY
+109 MAEEYSLH

-147 IDRAECVADVPQ
+147 IDRAECVADIPQ

-164 MLAVLLDDDTQIA
+164 MLAVLLDDDSQIA
-177 VVRRAVAAHASR
+177 VVRRAVAANASR

-204 VSGEHELV
+204 VSGEQELV

-318 SKLVSSQVNLG
+318 SKLVSSQMNLG

-353 SWVRAGS
+353 SWVRSGS

-368 ADAQGEVFEAPGS
+368 IDAQGEVFEAPGS

-387 RDGAGVDM
+387 LDGAGVDK

-466 LVGSQNVEVADAQGE
+466 LVGSQNVEVVDAQGE
-481 VFEAPGSGVVEETR
+481 VFEAPGSGVVEETL
-495 DGAGVDM
+495 DGAGVDK

-580 EVADAQRTE
+580 EVVDAQRTE

-597 DSVTIKYED
+597 DSVTIGYED

-637 LVTAADQ
+637 LITAADQ

-699 ILSEGDAWWQ
+699 ILSKGDAWWQ

-727 TLQSHGE
+727 TLQSYGE

-739 SVTSSGGMSGMDLRT
+739 AVTSSGGMSGMDLRT

-789 SSLAGALRTELTHKA
+789 SSLAGALRTELTHEA
-804 VNEEIE
+804 ENEEIE

-908 RPEASVAELSDEYRR
+908 RPEASVADLSDEYRK

-936 IESRTDKIHYL
+936 IDSRTDKIHYL

-962 QARSRFGKIGA
+962 QVRSRFGKISA

-1001 ARGFQNLLRATAE
+1001 ARGFQNLLRSTAE

-1073 GEVGMATNPEVVSVQ
+1073 DEVGMATNPEVVSVQ

-1101 GVRHFIDE
+1101 GVRHFVDE

-1140 GTQLSALMDK
+1140 GTQLSELMDN

-1213 LAGDQYAGIELDQL
+1213 LAGDQYAGIELEQL

-1238 DRVTIHVD
+1238 DHVTIHVD

-1262 FRTPGGYVLD
+1262 FRTPNGDVLD

-1292 EPVLDVEHIFDDV
+1292 EPVLDIEHIFDDV

-1339 NIVVGELQIP
+1339 NVVVGELQIP

-1389 VPTQMKNARMYRC
+1389 VPTQMKSARMYRC

-1434 YLLCSGE
+1434 YLLCTGE

-1449 SMPEPADIL
+1449 SMPEPANIL
-1458 SNTTSPRI
+1458 SNTISSRI

>member
-42 THSSTMFNTY
+42 THSSTMFDTY
-52 LKGSPSAGKLIEMA
+52 LKGSSSAGKLIEMA

-74 GFRLTD
+74 GYRLTD

-109 MAEEYSLY
+109 MAEEYSLH

-147 IDRAECVADVPQ
+147 IDRAECVADIPQ

-164 MLAVLLDDDTQIA
+164 MLAVLLDDDSQIA

-204 VSGEHELV
+204 VSGEQELV

-318 SKLVSSQVNLG
+318 SKLVSSQMNLG

-353 SWVRAGS
+353 SWVRSGS

-368 ADAQGEVFEAPGS
+368 IDAQGEVFEAQGS

-387 RDGAGVDM
+387 LDGAGVDK

-466 LVGSQNVEVADAQGE
+466 LVGSQNVEV
-481 VFEAPGSGVVEETR
+481 V
-495 DGAGVDM
+495 
-502 DAVCTALREAF
+502 
-513 AERTGYPLELIEA
+513 
-526 DLDLEADLGIDSVK
+526 
-540 RVEVVGHVGEVLGV
+540 
-554 DVKELDFSQALSVSD
+554 
-569 IAEVLVGSQNV
+569 
-580 EVADAQRTE
+580 DAQRTE

-597 DSVTIKYED
+597 DSVTIGYED

-637 LVTAADQ
+637 LITAADQ

-699 ILSEGDAWWQ
+699 ILSKGDAWWQ

-727 TLQSHGE
+727 TLQSYGE

-739 SVTSSGGMSGMDLRT
+739 AVTSSGGMSGMDLRT

-789 SSLAGALRTELTHKA
+789 SSLAGALRTELTHEA
-804 VNEEIE
+804 ENEEIE

-908 RPEASVAELSDEYRR
+908 RPEASVADLSDEYRK

-936 IESRTDKIHYL
+936 IDSRTDKIHYL

-962 QARSRFGKIGA
+962 QVRSRFGKISA

-1001 ARGFQNLLRATAE
+1001 ARGFQNLLRSTAE

-1073 GEVGMATNPEVVSVQ
+1073 DEVGMATNPEVVSVQ

-1101 GVRHFIDE
+1101 GVRHFVDE

-1140 GTQLSALMDK
+1140 GTQLSELMDN

-1213 LAGDQYAGIELDQL
+1213 LAGDQYAGIELEQL

-1238 DRVTIHVD
+1238 DHVTIHVD

-1262 FRTPGGYVLD
+1262 FRTPNGDVLD

-1292 EPVLDVEHIFDDV
+1292 EPVLDIEHIFDDV

-1339 NIVVGELQIP
+1339 NVVVGELQIP

-1389 VPTQMKNARMYRC
+1389 VPTQMKSARMYRC

-1434 YLLCSGE
+1434 YLLCTGE

-1449 SMPEPADIL
+1449 SMPEPANIL
-1458 SNTTSPRI
+1458 SNTISSRI

>member
-42 THSSTMFNTY
+42 THSSTMFDTY
-52 LKGSPSAGKLIEMA
+52 LKGSSSAGKLIEMA

-109 MAEEYSLY
+109 MAEECSLH

-147 IDRAECVADVPQ
+147 IDRAECVADIPQ

-164 MLAVLLDDDTQIA
+164 MLAVLLDEDTQIA
-177 VVRRAVAAHASR
+177 VVRRAVATHASR
-189 GAISVGVINSPRQVV
+189 GPISVGVINSPRQVV

-292 DFRNSLKVAQDAGV
+292 DFRDSLKVAQDAGV

-318 SKLVSSQVNLG
+318 SKLVSSQINLG

-353 SWVRAGS
+353 SWVRSGS

-368 ADAQGEVFEAPGS
+368 AGAQGEVFEAPGS

-466 LVGSQNVEVADAQGE
+466 LIGSQNVEVADVQGE

-569 IAEVLVGSQNV
+569 IAEVLIGSQNV

-597 DSVTIKYED
+597 DSVTIRYED

-644 SVNDAVRKVLEELSL
+644 SVNDAVRKVLEELNL

-699 ILSEGDAWWQ
+699 ILSKGDAWWQ

-936 IESRTDKIHYL
+936 IDSRTDKIHYL

-1262 FRTPGGYVLD
+1262 FRTPSGYVLD

-1278 SATFRLLDEPVSAK
+1278 RATFRLLDEPVSAK
-1292 EPVLDVEHIFDDV
+1292 EPVLDIEHIFDDV

>member
-1 MEANLQA
+1 
-8 YEKDMIRELRQAGV
+8 
-22 LVSDTQSVVGGLG
+22 
-35 FLFPGHG
+35 
-42 THSSTMFNTY
+42 
-52 LKGSPSAGKLIEMA
+52 
-66 DEVVNERC
+66 
-74 GFRLTD
+74 
-80 AVRGNARFPIE
+80 
-91 HPCVTQPAIFTA
+91 
-103 ALGGAL
+103 
-109 MAEEYSLY
+109 MAEEYSLH

-147 IDRAECVADVPQ
+147 IDRAECVADIPQ

-164 MLAVLLDDDTQIA
+164 MLAVLLDDDSQIA

-318 SKLVSSQVNLG
+318 SKLVSSQMNLG
-329 DVSVTHLDYGPAHAD
+329 DVSVMHLDYGPAHAD

-353 SWVRAGS
+353 SWVRSGS

-368 ADAQGEVFEAPGS
+368 VDAQGEVFEAPGS

-387 RDGAGVDM
+387 LDGAGVDK

-466 LVGSQNVEVADAQGE
+466 LVGSQNVEV
-481 VFEAPGSGVVEETR
+481 V
-495 DGAGVDM
+495 
-502 DAVCTALREAF
+502 
-513 AERTGYPLELIEA
+513 
-526 DLDLEADLGIDSVK
+526 
-540 RVEVVGHVGEVLGV
+540 
-554 DVKELDFSQALSVSD
+554 
-569 IAEVLVGSQNV
+569 
-580 EVADAQRTE
+580 DAQRTE

-597 DSVTIKYED
+597 DSVTIGYED

-637 LVTAADQ
+637 LITAADQ

-699 ILSEGDAWWQ
+699 VLSKGDAWWQ

-727 TLQSHGE
+727 TLQSYGE

-739 SVTSSGGMSGMDLRT
+739 AVTSSGGMSGMDLRT

-789 SSLAGALRTELTHKA
+789 SSLAGALRTELTHEA
-804 VNEEIE
+804 ENEEIE

-908 RPEASVAELSDEYRR
+908 RPEASVADLSDEYRK

-936 IESRTDKIHYL
+936 IDSRTDKIHYL

-953 PDQVDKAMA
+953 PEQVDKAMA
-962 QARSRFGKIGA
+962 QVRSRFGKISA

-1001 ARGFQNLLRATAE
+1001 ARGFQNLLRSTAE

-1073 GEVGMATNPEVVSVQ
+1073 DEVGMATNPEVVSVQ

-1101 GVRHFIDE
+1101 GVRHFVDE

-1140 GTQLSALMDK
+1140 GTQLSELMDN

-1213 LAGDQYAGIELDQL
+1213 LAGDQYAGIELEQL

-1238 DRVTIHVD
+1238 DHVTIHVD

-1262 FRTPGGYVLD
+1262 FRTPNGDVLD

-1292 EPVLDVEHIFDDV
+1292 EPVLDIEHIFDDV

-1389 VPTQMKNARMYRC
+1389 VPTQMKSARMYRC

-1434 YLLCSGE
+1434 YLLCTGE

-1449 SMPEPADIL
+1449 SMPEPANIL
-1458 SNTTSPRI
+1458 SNTISSRI

>member
-42 THSSTMFNTY
+42 THSSTMFDTY
-52 LKGSPSAGKLIEMA
+52 LKGSSSAGKLIEMA

-74 GFRLTD
+74 GYRLTD

-109 MAEEYSLY
+109 MAEEYSLH

-147 IDRAECVADVPQ
+147 IDRAECVADIPQ

-164 MLAVLLDDDTQIA
+164 MLAVLLDDDSQIA

-204 VSGEHELV
+204 VSGEQELV

-318 SKLVSSQVNLG
+318 SKLVSSQMNLG

-353 SWVRAGS
+353 SWVRSGS

-368 ADAQGEVFEAPGS
+368 VDAQGEVFEAPGS

-387 RDGAGVDM
+387 LDGAGVDK

-466 LVGSQNVEVADAQGE
+466 LVGSQNVEV
-481 VFEAPGSGVVEETR
+481 V
-495 DGAGVDM
+495 
-502 DAVCTALREAF
+502 
-513 AERTGYPLELIEA
+513 
-526 DLDLEADLGIDSVK
+526 
-540 RVEVVGHVGEVLGV
+540 
-554 DVKELDFSQALSVSD
+554 
-569 IAEVLVGSQNV
+569 
-580 EVADAQRTE
+580 DAQRTE

-597 DSVTIKYED
+597 DSVTIGYED

-637 LVTAADQ
+637 LITAADQ

-699 ILSEGDAWWQ
+699 ILSKGDAWWQ

-727 TLQSHGE
+727 TLQSYGE

-739 SVTSSGGMSGMDLRT
+739 AVTSSGGMSGMDLRT

-789 SSLAGALRTELTHKA
+789 SSLAGALRTELTHEA
-804 VNEEIE
+804 ENEEIE

-830 SDRAVRQSLSTDS
+830 YDRAVRQSLSTDS

-908 RPEASVAELSDEYRR
+908 RPEASVADLSDEYRK

-936 IESRTDKIHYL
+936 IDSRTDKIHYL

-962 QARSRFGKIGA
+962 QVRSRFGKISA

-1001 ARGFQNLLRATAE
+1001 ARGFQNLLRSTAE

-1073 GEVGMATNPEVVSVQ
+1073 DEVGMATNPEVVSVQ

-1101 GVRHFIDE
+1101 GVRHFVDE

-1140 GTQLSALMDK
+1140 GTQLSELMDN

-1213 LAGDQYAGIELDQL
+1213 LAGDQYAGIELEQL

-1238 DRVTIHVD
+1238 DHVTIHVD

-1262 FRTPGGYVLD
+1262 FRTPNGDVLD

-1292 EPVLDVEHIFDDV
+1292 EPVLDIEHIFDDV

-1339 NIVVGELQIP
+1339 NVVVGELQIP

-1389 VPTQMKNARMYRC
+1389 VPTQMKSARMYRC

-1434 YLLCSGE
+1434 YLLCTGE

-1449 SMPEPADIL
+1449 SMPEPANIL
-1458 SNTTSPRI
+1458 SNTISSRI

>member
-42 THSSTMFNTY
+42 THSSTMFDTY
-52 LKGSPSAGKLIEMA
+52 LKGSSSAGKLIEMA

-74 GFRLTD
+74 GYRLTD

-109 MAEEYSLY
+109 MAEEYSLH

-147 IDRAECVADVPQ
+147 IDRAECVADIPQ

-164 MLAVLLDDDTQIA
+164 MLAVLLDDDSQIA

-318 SKLVSSQVNLG
+318 SKLVSSQMNLG
-329 DVSVTHLDYGPAHAD
+329 DVSVMHLDYGPAHAD

-353 SWVRAGS
+353 SWVRSGS

-368 ADAQGEVFEAPGS
+368 VDAQGEVFEAPGS

-387 RDGAGVDM
+387 LDGAGVDK

-466 LVGSQNVEVADAQGE
+466 LVGSQNVEV
-481 VFEAPGSGVVEETR
+481 V
-495 DGAGVDM
+495 
-502 DAVCTALREAF
+502 
-513 AERTGYPLELIEA
+513 
-526 DLDLEADLGIDSVK
+526 
-540 RVEVVGHVGEVLGV
+540 
-554 DVKELDFSQALSVSD
+554 
-569 IAEVLVGSQNV
+569 
-580 EVADAQRTE
+580 DAQRTE

-597 DSVTIKYED
+597 DSVTIGYED

-637 LVTAADQ
+637 LITAADQ

-699 ILSEGDAWWQ
+699 VLSKGDAWWQ

-727 TLQSHGE
+727 TLQSYGE

-739 SVTSSGGMSGMDLRT
+739 AVTSSGGMSGMDLRT

-789 SSLAGALRTELTHKA
+789 SSLAGALRTELTHEA
-804 VNEEIE
+804 ENEEIE

-908 RPEASVAELSDEYRR
+908 RPEASVADLSDEYRK

-936 IESRTDKIHYL
+936 IDSRTDKIHYL

-962 QARSRFGKIGA
+962 QVRSRFGKISA

-1001 ARGFQNLLRATAE
+1001 ARGFQNLLRSTAE

-1073 GEVGMATNPEVVSVQ
+1073 DEVGMATNPEVVSVQ
-1088 ANERGMTYMSVAD
+1088 ANERGMTYMSVAG
-1101 GVRHFIDE
+1101 GVRHFVDE

-1140 GTQLSALMDK
+1140 GTQLSELMDN

-1213 LAGDQYAGIELDQL
+1213 LAGDQYAGIELEQL

-1238 DRVTIHVD
+1238 DHVTIHVD

-1262 FRTPGGYVLD
+1262 FRTPNGDVLD

-1292 EPVLDVEHIFDDV
+1292 EPVLDIEHIFDDV

-1389 VPTQMKNARMYRC
+1389 VPTQMKSARMYRC

-1434 YLLCSGE
+1434 YLLCTGE

-1449 SMPEPADIL
+1449 SMPEPANIL
-1458 SNTTSPRI
+1458 SNTISSRI

>member
-368 ADAQGEVFEAPGS
+368 V
-381 GVVEET
+381 
-387 RDGAGVDM
+387 
-395 DAVCT
+395 
-400 ALREAFAERTGYPL
+400 
-414 ELIEADLDLEAD
+414 
-426 LGIDSVKRVEVVG
+426 
-439 HVGEVLGVDVK
+439 
-450 ELDFSQALSVS
+450 
-461 DIAEV
+461 
-466 LVGSQNVEVADAQGE
+466 DAQGE

>member
-42 THSSTMFNTY
+42 THSSTMFDTY
-52 LKGSPSAGKLIEMA
+52 LKGSSSAGKLIEMA

-74 GFRLTD
+74 GYRLTD

-109 MAEEYSLY
+109 MAEEYSLH

-147 IDRAECVADVPQ
+147 IDRAECVADIPQ

-164 MLAVLLDDDTQIA
+164 MLAVLLDDDSQIA

-318 SKLVSSQVNLG
+318 NKLVSSQMNLG
-329 DVSVTHLDYGPAHAD
+329 DVSVTHLDHGPAHAD

-353 SWVRAGS
+353 SWVRSGS

-368 ADAQGEVFEAPGS
+368 VDAQGEVFEAPGS
-381 GVVEET
+381 GVVEEA
-387 RDGAGVDM
+387 RDGAGVDK

-466 LVGSQNVEVADAQGE
+466 LVGSQNVEV
-481 VFEAPGSGVVEETR
+481 V
-495 DGAGVDM
+495 
-502 DAVCTALREAF
+502 
-513 AERTGYPLELIEA
+513 
-526 DLDLEADLGIDSVK
+526 
-540 RVEVVGHVGEVLGV
+540 
-554 DVKELDFSQALSVSD
+554 
-569 IAEVLVGSQNV
+569 
-580 EVADAQRTE
+580 DAQRTE

-597 DSVTIKYED
+597 DSVTIGYED

-637 LVTAADQ
+637 LITAADQ

-699 ILSEGDAWWQ
+699 ILSKGDAWWQ

-727 TLQSHGE
+727 TLQSYGE

-739 SVTSSGGMSGMDLRT
+739 AVTSSGGMSGMDLRT

-789 SSLAGALRTELTHKA
+789 SSLAGALRTELTHEA
-804 VNEEIE
+804 ENEEIE

-895 NARAEVM
+895 NARAELM

-908 RPEASVAELSDEYRR
+908 RPEASVADLSDEYRK

-936 IESRTDKIHYL
+936 IDSRTDKIHYL

-962 QARSRFGKIGA
+962 QVRSRFGKISA

-1001 ARGFQNLLRATAE
+1001 ARGFQNLLRSTAE

-1073 GEVGMATNPEVVSVQ
+1073 DEVGMATNPEVVSVQ

-1101 GVRHFIDE
+1101 GVRHFVDE
-1109 IELGTANPEVLYFG
+1109 IELGTANPEALYFG

-1140 GTQLSALMDK
+1140 GTQLSELMDN

-1213 LAGDQYAGIELDQL
+1213 LAGDQYAGIELEQL

-1238 DRVTIHVD
+1238 DHVTIHVD

-1262 FRTPGGYVLD
+1262 FRTPNGDVLD

-1292 EPVLDVEHIFDDV
+1292 EPVLDIEHIFDDV

-1339 NIVVGELQIP
+1339 NVVVGELQIP

-1389 VPTQMKNARMYRC
+1389 VPTQMKSARMYRC

-1434 YLLCSGE
+1434 YLLCTGE

-1449 SMPEPADIL
+1449 SMPEPANIL
-1458 SNTTSPRI
+1458 SNTISSRI

>member
-42 THSSTMFNTY
+42 THSSTMFDTY
-52 LKGSPSAGKLIEMA
+52 LKGSSSAGKLIEMA

-109 MAEEYSLY
+109 MAEECSLH

-147 IDRAECVADVPQ
+147 IDRAECVADIPQ

-318 SKLVSSQVNLG
+318 SKLVSSQINLG

-368 ADAQGEVFEAPGS
+368 V
-381 GVVEET
+381 
-387 RDGAGVDM
+387 
-395 DAVCT
+395 
-400 ALREAFAERTGYPL
+400 
-414 ELIEADLDLEAD
+414 
-426 LGIDSVKRVEVVG
+426 
-439 HVGEVLGVDVK
+439 
-450 ELDFSQALSVS
+450 
-461 DIAEV
+461 
-466 LVGSQNVEVADAQGE
+466 DAQGE

-597 DSVTIKYED
+597 DSVTIRYED

-936 IESRTDKIHYL
+936 IDSRTDKIHYL

>member
-8 YEKDMIRELRQAGV
+8 YEKNMIRELRQAGV
-22 LVSDTQSVVGGLG
+22 LVSDTQSSVSGLG

-42 THSSTMFNTY
+42 THSSTMFDTY
-52 LKGSPSAGKLIEMA
+52 LKVSSSAGKLIEMA

-74 GFRLTD
+74 GFLLTD

-109 MAEEYSLY
+109 MAEEYSLH

-147 IDRAECVADVPQ
+147 IDRAECVADIPQ

-164 MLAVLLDDDTQIA
+164 MLAVLLDDESQIA

-212 ISCREELKR
+212 VSCREELKR

-258 PMTPVVSSVFGGYVD
+258 PITPVVSSVFGGYVD
-273 SDSLEAL
+273 SDSLETL

-318 SKLVSSQVNLG
+318 SKLVSSQMNLG
-329 DVSVTHLDYGPAHAD
+329 DVSVTHLDYGPSHTD

-353 SWVRAGS
+353 SWIRSGS
-360 VAPTDVEV
+360 VAPTDVGV
-368 ADAQGEVFEAPGS
+368 VDAQGEVFEAPGS

-387 RDGAGVDM
+387 RDDAGADM

-466 LVGSQNVEVADAQGE
+466 LVGSQNVEV
-481 VFEAPGSGVVEETR
+481 V
-495 DGAGVDM
+495 
-502 DAVCTALREAF
+502 
-513 AERTGYPLELIEA
+513 
-526 DLDLEADLGIDSVK
+526 
-540 RVEVVGHVGEVLGV
+540 
-554 DVKELDFSQALSVSD
+554 
-569 IAEVLVGSQNV
+569 
-580 EVADAQRTE
+580 DAQRTE
-589 AGASDAQL
+589 VGASDAQL
-597 DSVTIKYED
+597 DSVTISEED

-617 QSVRIKSLG
+617 QSVQIKSLG

-644 SVNDAVRKVLEELSL
+644 SVNDAVRKALEELSL

-699 ILSEGDAWWQ
+699 ILSKGDAWWQ
-709 DVEGQYTT
+709 DVESQYTT

-727 TLQSHGE
+727 TLQSHGK

-810 IGYIEGDRYTVRVLP
+810 IGYIEGERYTVRVLP
-825 VPVSS
+825 VPVST

-875 SDPDDPEMKPWL
+875 SDPDDPETKPWL

-902 RQGRTR
+902 RQGRNR
-908 RPEASVAELSDEYRR
+908 RPEASVADLSDEYRR
-923 ITYTRQLVTNLAD
+923 ITYTRQLVSNLID

-962 QARSRFGKIGA
+962 QVRSRFGRIGA

-992 KTAKAIAVK
+992 KTAKAISVK
-1001 ARGFQNLLRATAE
+1001 ARGFQNLLRSTAE

-1073 GEVGMATNPEVVSVQ
+1073 DEVGMATNPEVVSVQ

-1129 PAAQVPELTKS
+1129 PVAQVPELTKN
-1140 GTQLSALMDK
+1140 GTQLTELIDE

-1213 LAGDQYAGIELDQL
+1213 LAGNQYAGIELEQL

-1238 DRVTIHVD
+1238 DHVTIHVD
-1246 AKRVDEK
+1246 AKRVDET
-1253 RIDTELTSV
+1253 RIETELTSV
-1262 FRTPGGYVLD
+1262 FRTPNGDVLD
-1272 PRRPQS
+1272 PRRQQS

-1292 EPVLDVEHIFDDV
+1292 EPVLDIEHIFDDV

-1339 NIVVGELQIP
+1339 NTVVGELQIP

-1449 SMPEPADIL
+1449 GMPEPANIL
-1458 SNTTSPRI
+1458 NNTTSPRI

>member
-42 THSSTMFNTY
+42 THSSTMFDTY
-52 LKGSPSAGKLIEMA
+52 LKGSSSAGKLIEMA

-74 GFRLTD
+74 GYRLTD

-109 MAEEYSLY
+109 MAEEYSLH

-147 IDRAECVADVPQ
+147 IDRAECVADIPQ

-164 MLAVLLDDDTQIA
+164 MLAVLLDDDSQIA

-318 SKLVSSQVNLG
+318 SKLVSSQMNLG
-329 DVSVTHLDYGPAHAD
+329 DVSVMHLDYGPAHAD

-353 SWVRAGS
+353 SWVRSGS

-368 ADAQGEVFEAPGS
+368 VDAHGEVFEAPGS

-387 RDGAGVDM
+387 RDGAGVDK

-466 LVGSQNVEVADAQGE
+466 LVGSQNVEV
-481 VFEAPGSGVVEETR
+481 V
-495 DGAGVDM
+495 
-502 DAVCTALREAF
+502 
-513 AERTGYPLELIEA
+513 
-526 DLDLEADLGIDSVK
+526 
-540 RVEVVGHVGEVLGV
+540 
-554 DVKELDFSQALSVSD
+554 
-569 IAEVLVGSQNV
+569 
-580 EVADAQRTE
+580 DAQRTE

-597 DSVTIKYED
+597 DSVTIGYED

-637 LVTAADQ
+637 LITAADQ

-699 ILSEGDAWWQ
+699 VLSKGDAWWQ

-727 TLQSHGE
+727 TLQSYGE

-739 SVTSSGGMSGMDLRT
+739 AVTSSGGMSGMDLRT

-789 SSLAGALRTELTHKA
+789 SSLAGALRTELTHEA
-804 VNEEIE
+804 ENEEIE

-908 RPEASVAELSDEYRR
+908 RPEASVADLSDEYRK

-936 IESRTDKIHYL
+936 IDSRTDKIHYL

-962 QARSRFGKIGA
+962 QVRSRFGKISA

-1001 ARGFQNLLRATAE
+1001 ARGFQNLLRSTAE

-1073 GEVGMATNPEVVSVQ
+1073 DEVGMATNPEVVSVQ

-1101 GVRHFIDE
+1101 GVRHFVDE

-1140 GTQLSALMDK
+1140 GTQLSELMDN

-1213 LAGDQYAGIELDQL
+1213 LAGDQYAGIELEQL

-1238 DRVTIHVD
+1238 DHVTIHVD

-1262 FRTPGGYVLD
+1262 FRTPNGDVLD

-1292 EPVLDVEHIFDDV
+1292 EPVLDIEHIFDDV

-1389 VPTQMKNARMYRC
+1389 VPTQMKSARMYRC

-1434 YLLCSGE
+1434 YLLCTGE

-1449 SMPEPADIL
+1449 SMPEPANIL
-1458 SNTTSPRI
+1458 SNTISSRI

>member
-42 THSSTMFNTY
+42 THSSTMFDTY
-52 LKGSPSAGKLIEMA
+52 LKGSSSAGKLIEMA

-74 GFRLTD
+74 GFRLSD

-109 MAEEYSLY
+109 MAEEYSLH

-147 IDRAECVADVPQ
+147 IDRAECVADIPQ

-164 MLAVLLDDDTQIA
+164 MLAVILDDDTQIA

-318 SKLVSSQVNLG
+318 SKLVSSQINLG

-353 SWVRAGS
+353 SWVRSGS

-368 ADAQGEVFEAPGS
+368 VDAQGEVFEAPGS

-466 LVGSQNVEVADAQGE
+466 LVGSQNVE
-481 VFEAPGSGVVEETR
+481 
-495 DGAGVDM
+495 
-502 DAVCTALREAF
+502 
-513 AERTGYPLELIEA
+513 I
-526 DLDLEADLGIDSVK
+526 
-540 RVEVVGHVGEVLGV
+540 
-554 DVKELDFSQALSVSD
+554 
-569 IAEVLVGSQNV
+569 
-580 EVADAQRTE
+580 ADAQRTE

-597 DSVTIKYED
+597 DSVTIRYED

-923 ITYTRQLVTNLAD
+923 ITYTRQLVANLAD
-936 IESRTDKIHYL
+936 IDSRTDKIQYL

-1056 SQNPRTIPFITM
+1056 SQNPRTLPFITM

-1213 LAGDQYAGIELDQL
+1213 LAGEQYAGIELDQL

-1262 FRTPGGYVLD
+1262 FRTPSGYVLD

-1278 SATFRLLDEPVSAK
+1278 RATFRLLDEPVSAK
-1292 EPVLDVEHIFDDV
+1292 EPVLDIEHIFDDV

>member
-42 THSSTMFNTY
+42 THSSTMFDTY
-52 LKGSPSAGKLIEMA
+52 LKGSSSAGKLIEMA

-74 GFRLTD
+74 GYRLTD

-109 MAEEYSLY
+109 MAEEYSLH

-147 IDRAECVADVPQ
+147 IDRAECVADIPQ

-164 MLAVLLDDDTQIA
+164 MLAVLLDDDSQIA

-318 SKLVSSQVNLG
+318 SKLVSSQMNLG
-329 DVSVTHLDYGPAHAD
+329 DVSVMHLDYGPAHAD

-368 ADAQGEVFEAPGS
+368 V
-381 GVVEET
+381 
-387 RDGAGVDM
+387 
-395 DAVCT
+395 
-400 ALREAFAERTGYPL
+400 
-414 ELIEADLDLEAD
+414 
-426 LGIDSVKRVEVVG
+426 
-439 HVGEVLGVDVK
+439 
-450 ELDFSQALSVS
+450 
-461 DIAEV
+461 
-466 LVGSQNVEVADAQGE
+466 DAQGE

>member
-42 THSSTMFNTY
+42 THSSTMFDTY
-52 LKGSPSAGKLIEMA
+52 LKGSSSAGKLIEMA

-74 GFRLTD
+74 GYRLTD

-109 MAEEYSLY
+109 MAEEYSLH

-147 IDRAECVADVPQ
+147 IDRAECVADIPQ

-164 MLAVLLDDDTQIA
+164 MLAVLLGDDSQIA

-318 SKLVSSQVNLG
+318 SKLVSSQMNLG
-329 DVSVTHLDYGPAHAD
+329 DVSVMHLDYGPAHAD

-353 SWVRAGS
+353 SWVRSGS

-368 ADAQGEVFEAPGS
+368 VDAQGEVFEAPGS

-387 RDGAGVDM
+387 LDGAGVDK

-466 LVGSQNVEVADAQGE
+466 LVGSQNVEVVDAQGE
-481 VFEAPGSGVVEETR
+481 VFEAPGSGVVEETL
-495 DGAGVDM
+495 DGAGVDK

-580 EVADAQRTE
+580 EVVDAQRTE

-597 DSVTIKYED
+597 DSVTIGYED

-637 LVTAADQ
+637 LITAADQ

-699 ILSEGDAWWQ
+699 VLSKGDAWWQ

-727 TLQSHGE
+727 TLQSYGE

-739 SVTSSGGMSGMDLRT
+739 AVTSSGGMSGMDLRT

-789 SSLAGALRTELTHKA
+789 SSLAGALRTELTHEA
-804 VNEEIE
+804 ENEEIE

-908 RPEASVAELSDEYRR
+908 RPEASVADLSDEYRK

-936 IESRTDKIHYL
+936 IDSRTDKIHYL

-962 QARSRFGKIGA
+962 QVRSRFGKISA

-1001 ARGFQNLLRATAE
+1001 ARGFQNLLRSTAE

-1073 GEVGMATNPEVVSVQ
+1073 DEVGMATNPEVVSVQ

-1101 GVRHFIDE
+1101 GVRHFVDE

-1140 GTQLSALMDK
+1140 GTQLSELMDN

-1213 LAGDQYAGIELDQL
+1213 LAGDQYAGIELEQL

-1238 DRVTIHVD
+1238 DHVTIHVD

-1262 FRTPGGYVLD
+1262 FRTPNGDVLD

-1292 EPVLDVEHIFDDV
+1292 EPVLDIEHIFDDV

-1339 NIVVGELQIP
+1339 NVVVGELQIP

-1389 VPTQMKNARMYRC
+1389 VPTQMKSARMYRC

-1434 YLLCSGE
+1434 YLLCTGE

-1449 SMPEPADIL
+1449 SMPEPANIL
-1458 SNTTSPRI
+1458 SNTISSRI

>member
-42 THSSTMFNTY
+42 THSSTMFDTY
-52 LKGSPSAGKLIEMA
+52 LKGSSSAGKLIEMA

-74 GFRLTD
+74 GYRLTD

-109 MAEEYSLY
+109 MAEEYSLH

-147 IDRAECVADVPQ
+147 IDRAECVADIPQ

-164 MLAVLLDDDTQIA
+164 MLAVLLDDDSQIA

-318 SKLVSSQVNLG
+318 SKLVSSQMNLG

-353 SWVRAGS
+353 SWVRSGS

-368 ADAQGEVFEAPGS
+368 VDGQGEVFEAPGS

-387 RDGAGVDM
+387 RDGAGVDK

-466 LVGSQNVEVADAQGE
+466 LVGSQNVEV
-481 VFEAPGSGVVEETR
+481 V
-495 DGAGVDM
+495 
-502 DAVCTALREAF
+502 
-513 AERTGYPLELIEA
+513 
-526 DLDLEADLGIDSVK
+526 
-540 RVEVVGHVGEVLGV
+540 
-554 DVKELDFSQALSVSD
+554 
-569 IAEVLVGSQNV
+569 
-580 EVADAQRTE
+580 DAQRTE

-597 DSVTIKYED
+597 DSVTIGYED

-637 LVTAADQ
+637 LITAADQ
-644 SVNDAVRKVLEELSL
+644 FVNDAVRKVLEELSL

-699 ILSEGDAWWQ
+699 ILSKGDAWWQ

-727 TLQSHGE
+727 TLQSYGE

-739 SVTSSGGMSGMDLRT
+739 AVTSSGGMSGMDLRT

-789 SSLAGALRTELTHKA
+789 SSLAGALRTELTHEA
-804 VNEEIE
+804 ENEEIE

-908 RPEASVAELSDEYRR
+908 RPEASVADLSDEYRK

-936 IESRTDKIHYL
+936 IDSRTDKIHYL

-962 QARSRFGKIGA
+962 QVRSRFGKISA

-1001 ARGFQNLLRATAE
+1001 ARGFQNLLRSTAE

-1073 GEVGMATNPEVVSVQ
+1073 DEVGMATNPEVVSVQ

-1101 GVRHFIDE
+1101 GVRHFVDE

-1140 GTQLSALMDK
+1140 GTQLSELMDN

-1213 LAGDQYAGIELDQL
+1213 LAGDQYAGIELEQL

-1238 DRVTIHVD
+1238 DHVTIHVD

-1262 FRTPGGYVLD
+1262 FRTPNGDVLD

-1292 EPVLDVEHIFDDV
+1292 EPVLDIEHIFDDV

-1339 NIVVGELQIP
+1339 NVVVGELQIP

-1389 VPTQMKNARMYRC
+1389 VPTQMKSARMYRC

-1434 YLLCSGE
+1434 YLLCTGE

-1449 SMPEPADIL
+1449 SMPEPANIL
-1458 SNTTSPRI
+1458 SNTISSRI

>member
-1 MEANLQA
+1 MMEANLQA
-8 YEKDMIRELRQAGV
+8 YEKNMIRELRQAGV
-22 LVSDTQSVVGGLG
+22 LVSDTQSVVNGLG

-42 THSSTMFNTY
+42 THSSTMFDTY
-52 LKGSPSAGKLIEMA
+52 LKGSSSAGKLIEMA

-109 MAEEYSLY
+109 MAEEYSLH
-117 PSLLV
+117 PSLLI

-147 IDRAECVADVPQ
+147 IDRAECVADIPQ

-164 MLAVLLDDDTQIA
+164 MLAVLLDDDSQIA
-177 VVRRAVAAHASR
+177 VVRRAVAMHASR

-318 SKLVSSQVNLG
+318 SKLVSSQMNLG
-329 DVSVTHLDYGPAHAD
+329 DVSVMHLDYGPAHAD

-353 SWVRAGS
+353 SWVRSGS

-368 ADAQGEVFEAPGS
+368 VDAQGEVFEAPGS

-387 RDGAGVDM
+387 LDGAGVDK

-450 ELDFSQALSVS
+450 KLDFSQALSVS

-466 LVGSQNVEVADAQGE
+466 LVGSQNVEV
-481 VFEAPGSGVVEETR
+481 V
-495 DGAGVDM
+495 
-502 DAVCTALREAF
+502 
-513 AERTGYPLELIEA
+513 
-526 DLDLEADLGIDSVK
+526 
-540 RVEVVGHVGEVLGV
+540 
-554 DVKELDFSQALSVSD
+554 
-569 IAEVLVGSQNV
+569 
-580 EVADAQRTE
+580 DAQRTE

-597 DSVTIKYED
+597 DSVTIGYED

-637 LVTAADQ
+637 LITAADQ

-699 ILSEGDAWWQ
+699 VLSKGDAWWQ

-727 TLQSHGE
+727 TLQSYGE

-739 SVTSSGGMSGMDLRT
+739 AVTSSGGMSGMDLRT

-908 RPEASVAELSDEYRR
+908 RPEASVADLSDEYRK

-936 IESRTDKIHYL
+936 IDSRTDKIHYL

-962 QARSRFGKIGA
+962 QVRSRFGKISA

-1001 ARGFQNLLRATAE
+1001 ARGFQNLLRSTAE

-1073 GEVGMATNPEVVSVQ
+1073 DEVGMATNPEVVSVQ
-1088 ANERGMTYMSVAD
+1088 ANERGMAYMSVAD
-1101 GVRHFIDE
+1101 GVRHFVDE

-1129 PAAQVPELTKS
+1129 RAAQVPELMEG
-1140 GTQLSALMDK
+1140 GTQLSELVDE

-1213 LAGDQYAGIELDQL
+1213 LAGDQYTGIELEQL
-1227 DLQTFLKCRDR
+1227 DLRTFLKCRDR
-1238 DRVTIHVD
+1238 DHVTIHVD
-1246 AKRVDEK
+1246 AKRVDKK

-1262 FRTPGGYVLD
+1262 FRTPNGDVLD

-1278 SATFRLLDEPVSAK
+1278 SASFRLLDEPVSAK
-1292 EPVLDVEHIFDDV
+1292 EPVLDIEHIFDDV

-1311 DKYYALTDSFISF
+1311 DEYYALTDSFISF

-1339 NIVVGELQIP
+1339 NTVVGELQIP

-1441 HIRLTAIG
+1441 HIRLTAIS
-1449 SMPEPADIL
+1449 SMPETANIL

>member
-42 THSSTMFNTY
+42 THSSTMFDTY
-52 LKGSPSAGKLIEMA
+52 LKGSSSAGKLIEMA

-74 GFRLTD
+74 GYRLTD

-109 MAEEYSLY
+109 MAEEYSLH

-147 IDRAECVADVPQ
+147 IDRAECVADIPQ

-164 MLAVLLDDDTQIA
+164 MLAVLLDDDSQIA

-318 SKLVSSQVNLG
+318 SKLVSSQMNLG
-329 DVSVTHLDYGPAHAD
+329 DVSVMHLDYGPAHAD

-353 SWVRAGS
+353 SWVRSGS

-368 ADAQGEVFEAPGS
+368 VDAQGEVFEAPGS

-387 RDGAGVDM
+387 RDGAGVDK

-466 LVGSQNVEVADAQGE
+466 LVGSQNVEVVDAQGE

-495 DGAGVDM
+495 DGAGVDK

-580 EVADAQRTE
+580 EVVDAQRTE

-597 DSVTIKYED
+597 DSVTIGYED

-637 LVTAADQ
+637 LITAADQ

-699 ILSEGDAWWQ
+699 ILSKGDAWWQ

-727 TLQSHGE
+727 TLQSYGE

-739 SVTSSGGMSGMDLRT
+739 AVTSSGGMSGMDLRT

-789 SSLAGALRTELTHKA
+789 SSLAGALRTELTHEA
-804 VNEEIE
+804 ENEEIE

-908 RPEASVAELSDEYRR
+908 RPEASVADLSDEYRK

-936 IESRTDKIHYL
+936 IDSRTDKIHYL

-962 QARSRFGKIGA
+962 QVRSRFGKISA

-1001 ARGFQNLLRATAE
+1001 ARGFQNLLRSTAE

-1073 GEVGMATNPEVVSVQ
+1073 DEVGMATNPEVVSVQ

-1101 GVRHFIDE
+1101 GVRHFVDE

-1140 GTQLSALMDK
+1140 GTQLSELMDN
-1150 SGMIVNRSSFPMV
+1150 SGMIINRSSFPMV

-1213 LAGDQYAGIELDQL
+1213 LAGDQYAGIELEQL

-1238 DRVTIHVD
+1238 DHVTIHVD

-1262 FRTPGGYVLD
+1262 FRTPNGDVLD

-1292 EPVLDVEHIFDDV
+1292 EPVLDIEHIFDDV

-1389 VPTQMKNARMYRC
+1389 VPTQMKSARMYRC

-1434 YLLCSGE
+1434 YLLCTGE

-1449 SMPEPADIL
+1449 SMPEPANIL
-1458 SNTTSPRI
+1458 SNTISSRI